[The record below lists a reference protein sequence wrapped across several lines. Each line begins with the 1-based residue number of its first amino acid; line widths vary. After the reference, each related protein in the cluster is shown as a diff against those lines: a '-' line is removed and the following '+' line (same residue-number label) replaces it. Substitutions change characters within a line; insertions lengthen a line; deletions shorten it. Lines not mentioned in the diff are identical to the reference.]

1 MGHPDRPPTAGRLS
15 RTLQDL
21 SAVERWAEHIGTE
34 RPPASA
40 GHSGPDGGYRGWD
53 GIEFGVDTMTR
64 TGMHHITHITAR
76 RRSGTGP
83 APEPAEGDRA
93 VLRSSVRALLDMAGH
108 ESGPAHTVVALTPQG
123 PRVLSC
129 RLRGATDTDRNP

>member
-1 MGHPDRPPTAGRLS
+1 MGHPYRPPTADRLS

-21 SAVERWAEHIGTE
+21 TAVERWAEHIGTE
-34 RPPASA
+34 RPPDSGS
-40 GHSGPDGGYRGWD
+40 GHRAWD

-64 TGMHHITHITAR
+64 TGMHHVTRITAR
-76 RRSGTGP
+76 LRSGTGTTGP
-83 APEPAEGDRA
+83 APEPAEADRA
-93 VLRSSVRALLDMAGH
+93 VLRSAVRALLDMAGH

-129 RLRGATDTDRNP
+129 RLRGGTETVPEP